1 MKYKAYSVNM
11 EIGSIQGQLTMGYLP
26 YIARKWS

>member
-1 MKYKAYSVNM
+1 MNYNAYGVNM

-26 YIARKWS
+26 YIVRK